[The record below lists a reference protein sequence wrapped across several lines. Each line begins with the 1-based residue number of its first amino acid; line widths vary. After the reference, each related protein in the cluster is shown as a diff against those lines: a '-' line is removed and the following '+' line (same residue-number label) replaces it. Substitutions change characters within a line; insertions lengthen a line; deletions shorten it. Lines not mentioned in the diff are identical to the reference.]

1 MQGFNTGVAL
11 YNLDRMRTNKEYL
24 AMTTLVEM
32 KRLAE
37 KYMIQ
42 GTVGDQD
49 WLTVLGW
56 EMEDMF
62 YILPCQFNVQMDQV
76 YNTEEYK
83 DVWDSYHRCEAKTRI
98 LHRNGE

>member
-1 MQGFNTGVAL
+1 
-11 YNLDRMRTNKEYL
+11 
-24 AMTTLVEM
+24 MTTLEEM

-37 KYMIQ
+37 KYMIR

-76 YNTEEYK
+76 YNTEKVRLSSRLELLLCPLTVSLK
-83 DVWDSYHRCEAKTRI
+83 FLSAPSTLNASYSAV
-98 LHRNGE
+98 

>member
-1 MQGFNTGVAL
+1 M
-11 YNLDRMRTNKEYL
+11 YNLAKMRASKEY
-24 AMTTLVEM
+24 TSVTSSVSM
-32 KRLAE
+32 KKLAE

-62 YILPCQFNVQMDQV
+62 YLLPCQYNVQMDQV

-83 DVWDSYHRCEAKTRI
+83 DVWDDYHKCDAKTRI

>member
-1 MQGFNTGVAL
+1 
-11 YNLDRMRTNKEYL
+11 MRASKEYISV
-24 AMTTLVEM
+24 TSSVSM

-62 YILPCQFNVQMDQV
+62 YLL
-76 YNTEEYK
+76 
-83 DVWDSYHRCEAKTRI
+83 ARI
-98 LHRNGE
+98 A

>member
-1 MQGFNTGVAL
+1 
-11 YNLDRMRTNKEYL
+11 MRASKEYISV
-24 AMTTLVEM
+24 TSSVSM

-62 YILPCQFNVQMDQV
+62 YLLPCQYNVQMDQV
-76 YNTEEYK
+76 YSTEESC
-83 DVWDSYHRCEAKTRI
+83 DVLDDYNKCDAKTRI
-98 LHRNGE
+98 FHRNGET

>member
-11 YNLDRMRTNKEYL
+11 YNLAKMRQSEAYKS
-24 AMTTLVEM
+24 MTSPTAM

-37 KYMIQ
+37 KYMVQ

-56 EMEDMF
+56 EMEEMF
-62 YILPCQFNVQMDQV
+62 YLLPCHFNVQTDQV

-83 DVWDSYHRCEAKTRI
+83 EVWDMYHKCDSLTKI

>member
-1 MQGFNTGVAL
+1 
-11 YNLDRMRTNKEYL
+11 MRASKEYISV
-24 AMTTLVEM
+24 TSSVSM

-62 YILPCQFNVQMDQV
+62 YLLPCQYNVQMDQV
-76 YNTEEYK
+76 YSTMKSCDDDYNK
-83 DVWDSYHRCEAKTRI
+83 CDAKTRI
-98 LHRNGE
+98 FHRNGES